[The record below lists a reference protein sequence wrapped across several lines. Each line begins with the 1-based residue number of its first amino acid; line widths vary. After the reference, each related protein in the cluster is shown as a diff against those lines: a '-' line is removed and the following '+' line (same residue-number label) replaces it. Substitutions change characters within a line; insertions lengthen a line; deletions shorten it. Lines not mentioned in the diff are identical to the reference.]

1 MRTNLVNL
9 RAGTAKTVITPPI
22 GYRMG
27 QWGLR
32 QGRSTGV
39 HRDLYSRAL
48 VLDDGET
55 RLAIV
60 SMEVCGIPAETMREI
75 QRQVSGLTGIPA
87 ESLLINSTHNHAAPD
102 ILLGVTP
109 EWRTYAA
116 YLPDLIAGTVYEAT
130 NAMRPAVAGH
140 GAGSLKG
147 WTVNRQYREQPVD
160 QEVGVL
166 RVDEPD
172 GSPIARVVNFAAH
185 GVCDGG
191 QYLEWSG
198 DYSGELSS
206 TIEEVEV
213 GAVAIHLQG
222 AAGDIHP
229 FDWWFGNLESKHL
242 HTHEDTAAFGEA
254 IAREAL
260 RVSVQI
266 DPITDVVLG
275 SVSGP
280 LELPRRQVPWTVSAA
295 EKLHKSLS
303 AKMGSYSG
311 DVWPEGTT
319 TANAAENHPEM
330 YGNGRNELSL
340 ARNQGLPPVPI
351 HVQALRIG
359 DLVISAHP
367 GEMFNELGLA
377 IKEGHSGE
385 RPWVASYSS
394 EYIGYVSTRRPYAEL
409 KGVPV
414 GDLVDMRRFRRFYGT
429 TTSPFAPDAGEL
441 LVERAV
447 ELLGVV

>member
-1 MRTNLVNL
+1 MPELT
-9 RAGTAKTVITPPI
+9 AGTAKTVITPPI

-39 HRDLYSRAL
+39 YRDLFARAL
-48 VLDDGET
+48 VLDNDES
-55 RLAIV
+55 RIAIV
-60 SMEVCGIPAETMREI
+60 SLEVCGIPNETMRDI
-75 QRQVSGLTGIPA
+75 QRRVRDLCGIPA
-87 ESLLINSTHNHAAPD
+87 ESLLVNSTHNHTAPD
-102 ILLGVTP
+102 ILLGVSP
-109 EWRTYAA
+109 EWKTYAA
-116 YLPDLIAGTVYEAT
+116 YLADLIAGTVYET
-130 NAMRPAVAGH
+130 LHAMRPARAGH
-140 GAGSLKG
+140 ASGSLSG
-147 WTVNRQYREQPVD
+147 WTVNRQYRDRPVD
-160 QEVGVL
+160 EEVGVL

-172 GSPIARVVNFAAH
+172 GTSVARVVSFAAH

-198 DYSGELSS
+198 DFSGELSS
-206 TIEEVEV
+206 TIEEIDE
-213 GAVAIHLQG
+213 GSMAIHLQG

-260 RVSVQI
+260 RTSIAIELTDDIKLATVS
-266 DPITDVVLG
+266 T
-275 SVSGP
+275 P
-280 LELPRRQVPWTVSAA
+280 LELPRRTVTWTVEAA
-295 EKLHKSLS
+295 EQLHRRLTSEL
-303 AKMGSYSG
+303 GPYGG

-319 TANAAENHPEM
+319 TANAAERHPEL

-340 ARNQGLPPVPI
+340 ARNQSLPSVPI
-351 HVQALRIG
+351 KVQALRIG

-377 IKEGHSGE
+377 IKDAVPDS

-394 EYIGYVSTRRPYAEL
+394 EYIGYVSTRQPYEEL
-409 KGVPV
+409 SGVPI
-414 GDLVDMRRFRRFYGT
+414 DELVDMKRFRRLYGT
-429 TTSPFAPDAGEL
+429 TTSPFAPEAGEM
-441 LVERAV
+441 LVEAAIKLAKSV
-447 ELLGVV
+447 

>member
-1 MRTNLVNL
+1 MASL

-39 HRDLYSRAL
+39 HRDLFARAL
-48 VLDDGET
+48 VLDDGDT

-60 SMEVCGIPAETMREI
+60 SLEVCGIPADTMQAI
-75 QRQVSGLTGIPA
+75 QRNVSGLTGIPA
-87 ESLLINSTHNHAAPD
+87 ESLLVNSTHNHTAPD
-102 ILLGVTP
+102 IIIGVTP
-109 EWRTYAA
+109 EWRIYAA
-116 YLPDLIAGTVYEAT
+116 YLADLVAGTVYEAA
-130 NAMRPAVAGH
+130 NAMRVAAAGH
-140 GAGSLKG
+140 GAGTLQG
-147 WTVNRQYREQPVD
+147 WTVNRQYKDRPVD
-160 QEVGVL
+160 NEVGVL

-191 QYLEWSG
+191 QYLDWSG
-198 DYSGELSS
+198 DFSGELSS
-206 TIEEVEV
+206 TIEEVED

-229 FDWWFGNLESKHL
+229 FDWWFGNRKSTHL
-242 HTHEDTAAFGEA
+242 HTHEDTAVFGEA

-266 DPITDVVLG
+266 KPTQDVELG
-275 SVSGP
+275 SASRP
-280 LELPRRQVPWTVSAA
+280 LEMPRRQVPWSVSAA
-295 EKLHKSLS
+295 EKLHVRLS
-303 AKMGSYSG
+303 GELGSYSG

-319 TANAAENHPEM
+319 TANAAENHPEI
-330 YGNGRNELSL
+330 YGNGRNELNL
-340 ARNQGLPPVPI
+340 ARSQDMPPVLI
-351 HVQALRIG
+351 HVQAFRIG
-359 DLVISAHP
+359 ELVVSAHP

-377 IKEGHSGE
+377 IKEGHSGD
-385 RPWVASYSS
+385 RPWIVSYSS

-409 KGVPV
+409 AAVPID
-414 GDLVDMRRFRRFYGT
+414 DLVDMKRFRRFYGT
-429 TTSPFAPDAGEL
+429 TTSPFAPEAGEL
-441 LVERAV
+441 LVDRAIQI
-447 ELLGVV
+447 LGTV